1 MRLRRPGLA
10 AGLALAVLGAAGSA
24 QAQGRDPLTGAVV
37 DLRMLTVSLP
47 SGAGWTPSL
56 SDGGVVPGRGFGG
69 EAGASVFVGPGRF
82 RRLALGVT
90 ALGAQGR
97 ATALDGP
104 TVTTRLLAL
113 APQATLAFG
122 HRDGWSY
129 LSAGAGAASVR
140 SEADGGDPSPV
151 SWGLVVHYGGGAR
164 WFVSRHVAVSLDLR
178 FWALTPRAATAARAA
193 GAANTRV
200 ALGAGVSI
208 H

>member
-1 MRLRRPGLA
+1 MRRRLA
-10 AGLALAVLGAAGSA
+10 AALALAALGVASHAH
-24 QAQGRDPLTGAVV
+24 AQGPDPLTGAVV
-37 DLRMLTVSLP
+37 DVRALTASLP
-47 SGAGWTPSL
+47 SGAGWTPVVSN
-56 SDGGVVPGRGFGG
+56 GVVPGRGFGG
-69 EAGASVFVGPGRF
+69 EVGASLFVGPGRF
-82 RRLALGVT
+82 RRLAVGLS
-90 ALGAQGR
+90 ALAVQGR
-97 ATALDGP
+97 ATAIDGP
-104 TVTTRLLAL
+104 TVTTRLLTF
-113 APQATLAFG
+113 APHAALAFG

-140 SEADGGDPSPV
+140 SDVDGSTPSPA

-164 WFVSRHVAVSLDLR
+164 WFVTRHVAVSLDLR